1 MRSRPPHRLPPP
13 DQSTLT
19 SGGPQGLPF
28 SADTQLTQSG
38 GNRETI
44 KWLGVGWVGRASR
57 MFCLSCVGKQWQIH
71 KRQSSDPLNDNKSP
85 LEGLKAHTLHSCWG
99 WRLCVRASQ
108 EVLVVKNLP
117 ANAGDIR
124 DLGSIPWWGRF
135 PVGEP
140 TATPSSILACRIPQ
154 AEEPGGLQSIGSQ
167 RVGLKPQSTVVS
179 YSFVITIKIL
189 LISARQWSFKLKK
202 LLNW

>member
-1 MRSRPPHRLPPP
+1 MCIGSLLLRENCCLFFLSLVLVNSQNRLPPASSP
-13 DQSTLT
+13 LPPLNPVT
-19 SGGPQGLPF
+19 SLALSGLPQGLPF

-108 EVLVVKNLP
+108 VV
-117 ANAGDIR
+117 
-124 DLGSIPWWGRF
+124 
-135 PVGEP
+135 
-140 TATPSSILACRIPQ
+140 
-154 AEEPGGLQSIGSQ
+154 
-167 RVGLKPQSTVVS
+167 
-179 YSFVITIKIL
+179 
-189 LISARQWSFKLKK
+189 QW
-202 LLNW
+202 